1 MKANLIDLLNGSGF
15 TEKPA
20 EKEILQSCNGMVL
33 QREWSKEIDVVW
45 YGKRTEAFSVQVFI
59 NRKSGIC
66 HVSFFKDGT
75 ERKSRWYDT
84 IGKRTYNAIAETVKN
99 AGFEM

>member
-1 MKANLIDLLNGSGF
+1 MKANLINLLNGNGF
-15 TEKPA
+15 IEKPA
-20 EKEILQSCNGMVL
+20 ENEIIKSCNGLIL
-33 QREWSKEIDVVW
+33 QREWSKEIEVAW
-45 YGKRTEAFSVQVFI
+45 YGKQTVTFTVRVFI

-66 HVSFFKDGT
+66 HVAFSKGSR
-75 ERKSRWYDT
+75 EIKSRWYDT

>member
-1 MKANLIDLLNGSGF
+1 MKANLIDLLNGNGF

-20 EKEILQSCNGMVL
+20 ENEILQSCNGLIL
-33 QREWSKEIDVVW
+33 QREWSKETEVVW
-45 YGKRTEAFSVQVFI
+45 YGKRTETFSVRVFI

-66 HVSFFKDGT
+66 HVAFSKGGQ
-75 ERKSRWYDT
+75 EIKSRWYDT

>member
-1 MKANLIDLLNGSGF
+1 MKANLIDLLNGNGF

-20 EKEILQSCNGMVL
+20 ENEILQSCNGLIL
-33 QREWSKEIDVVW
+33 QREWSKETEVVW
-45 YGKRTEAFSVQVFI
+45 YGKRTETFSVQVFI

-66 HVSFFKDGT
+66 HVAFYKDSR
-75 ERKSRWYDT
+75 EIKSRWYET